1 MVSLTSS
8 IFSSASAFSLSSS
21 ALTADLADFFT
32 GVFFVADFGAALALV
47 TLPLGVFGGAGVF
60 GIAGVAAVP
69 SPTEAAAAAEAALAP
84 AVEIARPY
92 FFLRVEI
99 LLVTERGLL

>member
-8 IFSSASAFSLSSS
+8 IFSSASASSLSSS
-21 ALTADLADFFT
+21 ALKADLAVFLT
-32 GVFFVADFGAALALV
+32 GVFFVADFGAALTLV

-60 GIAGVAAVP
+60 GIAGAAAVP
-69 SPTEAAAAAEAALAP
+69 SPAEAAGAEAPLAP

-92 FFLRVEI
+92 FFLMVEI